1 MTTKKRR
8 ENSLL
13 FYCPLC
19 CCKKIRALCN
29 SSHPLFHEKFRL
41 FRPIRIPLLVP
52 GDAGGSGVLGFEEV
66 VEAGEV
72 VEVVV
77 QAAVGE
83 KKSYDFGG
91 GGAPHAGVD
100 YTFGVLEMG
109 HPEEGFHVY
118 SGVVC
123 EFSSL
128 GLLSGLASQEA
139 GEGFQCAGLFEFGVC
154 LSCVLAAS
162 GDMEEEA
169 IRSDAFPLGYAE
181 GGVVAFGGSGYV
193 SPGAFY
199 AGLYDAFDYA
209 CCQLVFL
216 HRSSFSL
223 FTIFL
228 SASSSLIWRMEAARV
243 EISFRVLE
251 SSRESRYICFL

>member
-1 MTTKKRR
+1 MR
-8 ENSLL
+8 
-13 FYCPLC
+13 
-19 CCKKIRALCN
+19 
-29 SSHPLFHEKFRL
+29 
-41 FRPIRIPLLVP
+41 
-52 GDAGGSGVLGFEEV
+52 
-66 VEAGEV
+66 
-72 VEVVV
+72 
-77 QAAVGE
+77 
-83 KKSYDFGG
+83 
-91 GGAPHAGVD
+91 
-100 YTFGVLEMG
+100 

-128 GLLSGLASQEA
+128 GSLSGCTGKNARK
-139 GEGFQCAGLFEFGVC
+139 GFQCAVLFEFAVC
-154 LSCVLAAS
+154 PSCVWAAS

-193 SPGAFY
+193 SSGTFY

-209 CCQLVFL
+209 CCQLFFL
-216 HRSSFSL
+216 HSSSFSL